1 MKVKLK
7 RIEWLNVFAKGFV
20 VESINNNYKNEN
32 ITIKKNNKIS
42 FSNNRNTNIIDTEN

>member
-20 VESINNNYKNEN
+20 VESINNNYKNE
-32 ITIKKNNKIS
+32 KRKEKEEG
-42 FSNNRNTNIIDTEN
+42 RWWL